1 MAANTAKTWKQQADT
16 AAQIWRESRAA
27 FALTG
32 AGISVPSGIPDFRSP
47 GGLWERYRPEEVA
60 TLQALRATPEK
71 VWEFLLD
78 AHHIF
83 NDAAP
88 NPGHQALAELEQAGK
103 LDGVV
108 TQNIDGLHQ
117 RAGSHNVVEFH
128 GCGQRFY
135 CMGCKK
141 TFDPALI
148 SKLTPDDI
156 PWRCDA
162 CDQVIRPDF
171 VFFNEQI
178 PSAAMQG
185 AQDLAQRADL
195 VVIAGTSGEVAP
207 ANTLP
212 LLVKHRGGKVIEIN
226 LGRTHYEGVA
236 DVRIAAPAEEAL
248 PYIRTQ
254 VLI

>member
-1 MAANTAKTWKQQADT
+1 MASHNAQSWMQQAD
-16 AAQIWRESRAA
+16 AAADIWRNSRSA

-47 GGLWERYRPEEVA
+47 GGLWERYKPEEVA

-71 VWEFLLD
+71 VWKFLLD

-83 NDAAP
+83 NDAVP
-88 NPGHQALAELEQAGK
+88 NPAHQALADLEQVGR
-103 LDGVV
+103 LHGVV

-148 SKLTPDDI
+148 SGLTPDDI
-156 PWRCDA
+156 PWRCDE
-162 CDQVIRPDF
+162 CSQVIRPDF

-178 PSAAMQG
+178 PAAAMQA
-185 AQDLAQRADL
+185 AQDLSQGADL

-207 ANTLP
+207 ANSLP
-212 LLVKHRGGKVIEIN
+212 LLVKHRGGQVIEVN
-226 LGRTHYEGVA
+226 LGRTHYEGVT
-236 DVRIAAPAEEAL
+236 DVRITAPAEDAL
-248 PYIRTQ
+248 PYIRD
-254 VLI
+254 LLLP